1 MTEFQFKPHQPTV
14 RVAEIDKSL
23 DSISGSVNAIVAE
36 RDRLRAEVERL
47 KHELLAESVKS
58 TEARFLE
65 AENKGCEYGARK
77 LIEIIKNGREAGVFG
92 GVDLECATQAIL
104 GLRAALA
111 QSQAEAAALR
121 AALNVLAPCVAVLS
135 RANEVATEIRMELAT
150 GERLLLAALA
160 SNAGASLLAELER
173 LRQLLAWDPTEHCE
187 MSCDRCNQW
196 SKDRDAALS
205 EKGPT
210 S

>member
-111 QSQAEAAALR
+111 QSQAEAAAMR
-121 AALNVLAPCVAVLS
+121 AALSGVAKVFGLDDKPS
-135 RANEVATEIRMELAT
+135 HNELVYLEKCK
-150 GERLLLAALA
+150 AALA
-160 SNAGASLLAELER
+160 SNAGADLLAELER
-173 LRQLLAWDPTEHCE
+173 LR
-187 MSCDRCNQW
+187 
-196 SKDRDAALS
+196 AALKYVWETCPHS
-205 EKGPT
+205 ARTRGYCVRCGLDMEP
-210 S
+210 SSR